1 MEKKRNCLSYRVQA
15 AAIAGSIISWS
26 LWILV
31 FILSFYYKQLLLPLV
46 IVFGIGLLLLH
57 IYTLRK
63 IMIPYQKQDHNIQLF
78 LSGYTA
84 SGLKDPEYVF
94 SPGIGQLFD
103 TVTGLLESDEILKAN
118 KRQAQYLALQNQINP
133 HFLYNTLESI
143 RSEAMEAGIY
153 NVMNMTEALANF
165 FRYTISKV
173 ENIVTLEEELQNM
186 ETYFSI
192 QQYRFEDKLHLQVEY
207 EEEERDQIFKCLMPK
222 LILQPVVENS
232 IVHGIERKLGSG
244 TVRVIL
250 CCTEKRLLIRVSDD
264 GVGMQPETLEELNH
278 HLNQPVFDGIRLEK
292 KKGGI
297 AIVNVNNRI
306 RLMFGEMYGISINST
321 PGVGTDVMIN
331 LPLVTSKRQIKNGE
345 ELL

>member
-1 MEKKRNCLSYRVQA
+1 MNHNWKYISNRIKISACLIGV
-15 AAIAGSIISWS
+15 ISWILWS
-26 LWILV
+26 LAFYFAFPDKKWMILV
-31 FILSFYYKQLLLPLV
+31 GSLGLV
-46 IVFGIGLLLLH
+46 LLLLS
-57 IYTLRK
+57 ILS
-63 IMIPYQKQDHNIQLF
+63 ISWVLVPYNRQDKNIQLF

-84 SGLKDPEYVF
+84 SGLKNPEYVL
-94 SPGIGQLFD
+94 SPGTEQLYE
-103 TVTGLLESDEILKAN
+103 TVISLLESDALLKAN

-192 QQYRFEDKLHLQVEY
+192 QQYRFEDKLHLSVEY
-207 EEEERDQIFKCLMPK
+207 EEEEREQLFKCLMPK

-250 CCTEKRLLIRVSDD
+250 RCTEKRLLIQVSDD
-264 GVGMQPETLEELNH
+264 GVGMKPETLEQLNR
-278 HLNQPVFDGIRLEK
+278 HLNQPVFDSIRLAKE
-292 KKGGI
+292 KGGI

-306 RLMFGEMYGISINST
+306 HLMFGETYGISINSA

-345 ELL
+345 ELQ

>member
-1 MEKKRNCLSYRVQA
+1 MKRNWKYLSHRVQIYAFA
-15 AAIAGSIISWS
+15 AGIISWI
-26 LWILV
+26 LWGVAFWFAVKSGKMIFTVCVLGA
-31 FILSFYYKQLLLPLV
+31 LLLGCYIGV
-46 IVFGIGLLLLH
+46 IVQILL
-57 IYTLRK
+57 
-63 IMIPYQKQDHNIQLF
+63 PYHRQDKNVQLF

-84 SGLKDPEYVF
+84 SGLKNQEYTF
-94 SPGIGQLFD
+94 SPGTEQLYA
-103 TVTGLLESDEILKAN
+103 TVVRMLESDELLSAN

-173 ENIVTLEEELQNM
+173 ENIVTLEEELQNV

-192 QQYRFEDKLHLQVEY
+192 QQYRFEDKMNLSIEY
-207 EEEERDQIFKCLMPK
+207 EEEEREKLFKCLMPK

-232 IVHGIERKLGSG
+232 IIHGIERKLGTG

-250 CCTEKRLLIRVSDD
+250 QCTETRLLIQVSDD
-264 GVGMQPETLEELNH
+264 GVGMQPETLERLKH
-278 HLNQPVFDGIRLEK
+278 QLNQPVSDSIRLAKE
-292 KKGGI
+292 KGGI

-306 RLMFGEMYGISINST
+306 HLIFDETYGLSINST
-321 PGVGTDVMIN
+321 PGVGTDVRIS

-345 ELL
+345 ELQ

>member
-1 MEKKRNCLSYRVQA
+1 MNHNWKYLSTRIKLIVA
-15 AAIAGSIISWS
+15 ATSIVSWL
-26 LWILV
+26 LWILA
-31 FILSFYYKQLLLPLV
+31 FRFSFPDKERMILVGILGMLLLAVSVFSVRWILV
-46 IVFGIGLLLLH
+46 
-57 IYTLRK
+57 
-63 IMIPYQKQDHNIQLF
+63 PYNRQDENIQLF

-84 SGLKDPEYVF
+84 AGLKNPEYVL
-94 SPGIGQLFD
+94 SPGTEQLYE
-103 TVTGLLESDEILKAN
+103 TVISLLESDALLKAN

-192 QQYRFEDKLHLQVEY
+192 QQYRFEDKLNLSVEY
-207 EEEERDQIFKCLMPK
+207 EEEERERLFKCLMPK

-250 CCTEKRLLIRVSDD
+250 SCTEKRLLIQVSDD
-264 GVGMQPETLEELNH
+264 GVGMQPETLEQLNR
-278 HLNQPVFDGIRLEK
+278 HLNQPVFDSIRLARE
-292 KKGGI
+292 KGGI

-306 RLMFGEMYGISINST
+306 HLMFGETYGISINSA

-331 LPLVTSKRQIKNGE
+331 LPLVTSKRQINNGE
-345 ELL
+345 ELQ

>member
-1 MEKKRNCLSYRVQA
+1 MNHNWKYISNRIKISACLMGVISWILWIVAFYFAFPDKKRMILMGGLGLVLLLLSALV
-15 AAIAGSIISWS
+15 IS
-26 LWILV
+26 WILV
-31 FILSFYYKQLLLPLV
+31 
-46 IVFGIGLLLLH
+46 
-57 IYTLRK
+57 
-63 IMIPYQKQDHNIQLF
+63 PYNRQDKNIQLF

-84 SGLKDPEYVF
+84 SGLKNPEYVL
-94 SPGIGQLFD
+94 SPGTEQLYE
-103 TVTGLLESDEILKAN
+103 TVISLLESDALLKAN

-192 QQYRFEDKLHLQVEY
+192 QQYRFEDKLHLSVEY
-207 EEEERDQIFKCLMPK
+207 EEDEREQLFKCLMPK

-250 CCTEKRLLIRVSDD
+250 RCTEKRLLIQVSDD
-264 GVGMQPETLEELNH
+264 GVGMKPETLEQLNR
-278 HLNQPVFDGIRLEK
+278 HLNQPVFESIRLAKE
-292 KKGGI
+292 KGGI

-306 RLMFGEMYGISINST
+306 HLMFGETYGISINSA

-345 ELL
+345 ELQ

>member
-1 MEKKRNCLSYRVQA
+1 MKREWKYLSYRMQVYALA
-15 AAIAGSIISWS
+15 AGIISWM
-26 LWILV
+26 LWGVAFWFAAKSGRMIFAVCILGV
-31 FILSFYYKQLLLPLV
+31 LLFGAHVGVILQILLPY
-46 IVFGIGLLLLH
+46 H
-57 IYTLRK
+57 R
-63 IMIPYQKQDHNIQLF
+63 QDKNVQLF

-84 SGLKDPEYVF
+84 SGLKNQEYTF
-94 SPGIGQLFD
+94 SPGTEQLYA
-103 TVTGLLESDEILKAN
+103 TVVRMLESDELLSAN

-173 ENIVTLEEELQNM
+173 ENIVTLEEELQNI

-192 QQYRFEDKLHLQVEY
+192 QQYRFEDKMNLSIEY
-207 EEEERDQIFKCLMPK
+207 DEEEREKLFKCLMPK

-232 IVHGIERKLGSG
+232 IIHGIERKLGKG

-250 CCTEKRLLIRVSDD
+250 QCTETRLLIQVSDD
-264 GVGMQPETLEELNH
+264 GVGMCPETLERLKRQLNR
-278 HLNQPVFDGIRLEK
+278 PVSDSICLTKE
-292 KKGGI
+292 KGGI

-306 RLMFGEMYGISINST
+306 HLIFDETYGLSINST
-321 PGVGTDVMIN
+321 PGVGTDVMIS

-345 ELL
+345 ELQ

>member
-1 MEKKRNCLSYRVQA
+1 MKRDWKYLSHRVQLLA
-15 AAIAGSIISWS
+15 MGAGTISWLLWAIALWFAIKNRTFVIMVSI
-26 LWILV
+26 LGA
-31 FILSFYYKQLLLPLV
+31 FLLLITV
-46 IVFGIGLLLLH
+46 SVVFKVL
-57 IYTLRK
+57 
-63 IMIPYQKQDHNIQLF
+63 IPYNRQDKNVQLF

-84 SGLKDPEYVF
+84 SGLKNQEYTF
-94 SPGIGQLFD
+94 SPGTEQLYA
-103 TVTGLLESDEILKAN
+103 TVIHMLESDELLNAN

-165 FRYTISKV
+165 FRYTISKT
-173 ENIVTLEEELQNM
+173 ENIVTLEEELQNV

-192 QQYRFEDKLHLQVEY
+192 QQYRFEDKLHLSVEY
-207 EEEERDQIFKCLMPK
+207 EEEEREKLFKCLMPK

-232 IVHGIERKLGSG
+232 IIHGIERKLGKG

-250 CCTEKRLLIRVSDD
+250 KCTETRLLIQVSDD
-264 GVGMQPETLEELNH
+264 GVGMQPETLERLNRQ
-278 HLNQPVFDGIRLEK
+278 LNQPVFDSMRLEK
-292 KKGGI
+292 EKGGI

-306 RLMFGEMYGISINST
+306 HLIFDETYGLSINST
-321 PGVGTDVMIN
+321 PGVGTDVMIS

-345 ELL
+345 ELQ